1 MVSPEAEARIKR
13 LRFDTGAAWLDLIA
27 TVGNAYGTAPVER
40 LSSVT
45 RFREWLN
52 AEDLLPESDP
62 TEGDLARARILREAL
77 RSLAL
82 ATVRLEPFPQDAVD
96 RVNEFLTEDRTLVL
110 ATESGGLQVRRPPDG
125 QAALGRIA
133 RQAAD
138 QLAGRSASM
147 LRTCADPV
155 CGLLFLDP
163 SGRRVWCATEICG
176 VRHRVREHRRRK
188 ASE

>member
-1 MVSPEAEARIKR
+1 MVSQEAEARIRR

-27 TVGNAYGTAPVER
+27 TVGNAYGSAPVER
-40 LSSVT
+40 LDGVG
-45 RFREWLN
+45 RFREWLE
-52 AEDLLPESDP
+52 AEDLAPEAGP
-62 TEGDLARARILREAL
+62 TEEDVARARILREAL
-77 RSLAL
+77 RGLAL
-82 ATVRLEPFPQDAVD
+82 ATVRLQPFPRDEVD
-96 RVNEFLTEDRTLVL
+96 RLNEFLSEDRPLVL
-110 ATESGGLQVRRPPDG
+110 ATESGGLQVGRPPDG
-125 QAALGRIA
+125 RAALGRIA

-155 CGLLFLDP
+155 CGMLFLDP

-188 ASE
+188 ATG